1 VDFDHRGHEGHKGKP
16 KDGENDFTRTVI
28 GCALK
33 VHSAL
38 GPGLLE
44 SIYEE
49 CLCHELDKSGV
60 RFQRQVECP
69 IRYDNRL
76 LANALRLD
84 LLVEQGVIVEVK
96 AVDELRRIH
105 EAQLLTYL
113 KLTGVRLGLLL
124 NFNTV
129 HFRDGIRRRAL

>member
-1 VDFDHRGHEGHKGKP
+1 MGFHHKGNEGHEGKA
-16 KDGENDFTRTVI
+16 KDGQSDFTHAII

-33 VHSAL
+33 VHTAL

-49 CLCHELDKSGV
+49 CLCHELHKAAI
-60 RFQRQVECP
+60 RFKRQVECP
-69 IRYDNRL
+69 IRYDDRL

-84 LLVEQGVIVEVK
+84 LLVEGEVVVEIK

-105 EAQLLTYL
+105 DAQLLTYL
-113 KLTGVRLGLLL
+113 KLTGVHLGLLL